1 MGNPDEQVHK
11 VDDIDQL
18 KQATQYTEEVVITR
32 LTEEDIHRLSRESLT
47 LGSRAGWRL
56 WMILLVQGCNQ
67 AGYGIDWAVIGGI
80 NALPA
85 LHSYFGFGY
94 SGSTIGVI
102 NALMT
107 IGTVCGA
114 PFLGLADVIGR
125 RGVNFAGNT
134 IVIFAALLQAW
145 ATSTSM
151 FMAGRSVTK
160 LWVDTALTF
169 VKGFSWASAR
179 HS

>member
-1 MGNPDEQVHK
+1 MGNADEEVHELAD
-11 VDDIDQL
+11 VDL
-18 KQATQYTEEVVITR
+18 KQATLHTEEVVITR
-32 LTEEDIHRLSRESLT
+32 LTEEDVHRLSRDSLT
-47 LGSRAGWRL
+47 IKSRAGWRL
-56 WMILLVQGCNQ
+56 VMILFVQGCNQ

-85 LHSYFGFGY
+85 LHTYFGFGY

-125 RGVNFAGNT
+125 RGVNFAGNV

-145 ATSTSM
+145 SKNTEM
-151 FMAGRSVTK
+151 FMAGR
-160 LWVDTALTF
+160 
-169 VKGFSWASAR
+169 
-179 HS
+179 